1 MRMRG
6 LEPPRPYGHTDL
18 NRARLPI
25 PPHPR
30 AFDSSRRDRFGH
42 AARKPLRSRDVTVIM
57 IRLLGLL
64 SALSLLVLPGT
75 SGWHG
80 GPGRGEAL
88 REVVVT
94 FHSPP
99 LAGRNAPAQR
109 AAVDREQD
117 RFASSLRESIP
128 EARIRWRYRIVLN
141 GAAVVVPER
150 ALPRL
155 GRLPGVA
162 TVDAGVSYTAA
173 TVAEGDVKRAV
184 RRWQTGL
191 LESRQ
196 RRQDRRHR

>member
-30 AFDSSRRDRFGH
+30 ALDSSRRDRFGH
-42 AARKPLRSRDVTVIM
+42 AARKPHRSRDVTVIM

-64 SALSLLVLPGT
+64 SALVT
-75 SGWHG
+75 SRSSRHERVARR
-80 GPGRGEAL
+80 PRRGEAL

-99 LAGRNAPAQR
+99 LAGRNAPAHR

-155 GRLPGVA
+155 ARLPGVE

-173 TVAEGDVKRAV
+173 TVADG
-184 RRWQTGL
+184 RREARRSPL
-191 LESRQ
+191 ADRPSESRQ
-196 RRQDRRHR
+196 RRQDRHHR